1 MMVQGRADPGKGG
14 AAHGHS
20 RGRLEE
26 DVTDEELVAQVLA
39 GRTGRFAFLVR
50 RHQASLFRQ
59 ALAMGLDRD
68 TAEDMVQDSLVRA
81 FQGLE
86 GCREKG
92 RFRVWVTRIL
102 RNRCLDHL
110 KSAPMQRNDPLV
122 PDILYHD
129 GGPEE
134 DRERAALRALLA
146 EALRRLP
153 EEQREA
159 FLLRHVDGFSYQEM
173 CEIADASESAL
184 KMRVHRAREA
194 LRACLGGAG
203 AEQDVTVGGGSSS

>member
-1 MMVQGRADPGKGG
+1 MMGQ
-14 AAHGHS
+14 
-20 RGRLEE
+20 GRLEE
-26 DVTDEELVAQVLA
+26 DVTDEEVVAQVLA
-39 GRTGRFAFLVR
+39 GRTGRFALLVR
-50 RHQASLFRQ
+50 RHQAALFRQ

-92 RFRVWVTRIL
+92 RFRVWVARIL

-110 KSAPMQRNDPLV
+110 KSAPVQRNDPLV
-122 PDILYHD
+122 PDLLYRG

-134 DRERAALRALLA
+134 GREETALRALLA
-146 EALRRLP
+146 EALNRLP
-153 EEQREA
+153 EDQREA
-159 FLLRHVDGFSYQEM
+159 FLLRHVDGFSYREM
-173 CEIADASESAL
+173 SEIADASESAL

-194 LRACLGGAG
+194 LRVHLGGAAAG
-203 AEQDVTVGGGSSS
+203 QDVTMSGGSSS

>member
-1 MMVQGRADPGKGG
+1 MMGRSRAEPGEGG
-14 AAHGHS
+14 VAHRPSPGPP
-20 RGRLEE
+20 EE
-26 DVTDEELVAQVLA
+26 DVPDEEVVAQVLA
-39 GRTGRFAFLVR
+39 GRTGRFAVLVR
-50 RHQASLFRQ
+50 RHQPALFRQ

-110 KSAPMQRNDPLV
+110 KSAPIQRNDSLLPGL
-122 PDILYHD
+122 LNRD

-146 EALRRLP
+146 EALDLLP

-173 CEIADASESAL
+173 CEITDVSESAM

-194 LRACLGGAG
+194 LRAHLGGLG
-203 AEQDVTVGGGSSS
+203 AEQDVTVSGGSSS

>member
-1 MMVQGRADPGKGG
+1 MMGPNRTRPVEGRAPDDPP
-14 AAHGHS
+14 S
-20 RGRLEE
+20 RSFRDGPP
-26 DVTDEELVAQVLA
+26 DEQVVAQVLA
-39 GRTGRFAFLVR
+39 GRTDRFALLVR
-50 RHQASLFRQ
+50 RHQDALFRQ
-59 ALAMGLDRD
+59 ALAMGLDGD

-86 GCREKG
+86 GCRGTG
-92 RFRVWVTRIL
+92 RFRVWVARIL

-110 KSAPMQRNDPLV
+110 KSAPMQRNGPLV
-122 PDILYHD
+122 PGLVQRD

-134 DRERAALRALLA
+134 DRERAALRGLLA
-146 EALRRLP
+146 EALARLP

-173 CEIADASESAL
+173 CEIVDASESAL

-194 LRACLGGAG
+194 LRAGLGRLADR
-203 AEQDVTVGGGSSS
+203 DVTVGGGSSS

>member
-1 MMVQGRADPGKGG
+1 MMGRGRADPGKGG
-14 AAHGHS
+14 AVHGPS
-20 RGRLEE
+20 RDRLKE
-26 DVTDEELVAQVLA
+26 DVGDEEVVAQVLA
-39 GRTGRFAFLVR
+39 GRTGRFALLVR
-50 RHQASLFRQ
+50 RHQGSLFRQ

-110 KSAPMQRNDPLV
+110 KSAPMQRNDPLA
-122 PDILYHD
+122 PDILYRD

-134 DRERAALRALLA
+134 DRERAALRALLG
-146 EALRRLP
+146 EALNLLP

-173 CEIADASESAL
+173 CEITDASESAL

-194 LRACLGGAG
+194 LRAHLGDVGAD
-203 AEQDVTVGGGSSS
+203 QDVTVSGGSSS